1 MPQTSFHFLK
11 CLRVL
16 KLQDN
21 QIDAIHKGTIQGGIH
36 AGLEALY
43 LSFNSLEFLNIHTF
57 MDLPSLELLQLD
69 DNRIKRIERHAFMN
83 MDVLKKL
90 DLRGNKLM
98 AISDEAFQNLPQ
110 LELLDLAYNQLQ
122 SLDFSM
128 LDQVGTLSSFHLN
141 VSHNALQQLEL
152 NATRGRGGEMSA
164 NVKMLDLSYNNVTCI
179 GHSYLRPVEQSL
191 THLHLSHNRLI
202 NTTREVFGNM
212 PHLQW
217 LDLSSNQLAELDFD
231 TFRNTKMMQ
240 VLLLTHNQLSSIP
253 TQLFRPTSGLRVVDM
268 SHNKLRSLPDTLFTQ
283 SGLEQLILSHNLLS
297 HVPVSSL
304 GAATAATLCELN
316 LSWNSIVEVSSPDVF
331 SRFKSLMWLDMSHN
345 RLLRIKDSTFLF
357 VSRLSFLDLS
367 HNSQMVLET
376 RGRSFKGLEDSLLE
390 LHLCNTS
397 LGSMPELLLPALRTL
412 RLAQNRI
419 QDVPVE
425 VARSLTS
432 LQQLDVSYN
441 QLQPSALSR
450 MASLR
455 TLSLSPYDH
464 VHDYSVPEIIQQ
476 NTGLRNLHI
485 QVLENTDLEKEMLG
499 PLPYKVRNITLS
511 GRGLTSVPH
520 SLFKGIRSFR
530 LHFTLH
536 NTSVE
541 TLPHSLFEQMSWVRN
556 LSIDVRDN
564 SLHSVGNPNTGEF
577 PGVLNTMF
585 ITELQLEGNTW
596 TCDCQIGW
604 VEVWQRKKRQY
615 MCQPDKQARVPGCHK
630 ISAEQDDL
638 REARCENRNNASL
651 IEVLKLDVECGWG
664 SGASANSPF
673 WVLGVT
679 VIFFTSLQVNH

>member
-441 QLQPSALSR
+441 QLQAVPPAARSMPHLRCLELAGNPITTLSNTSFQGAMEHLQELDIRHLTLNYFQPSALSR

-520 SLFKGIRSFR
+520 SLFK
-530 LHFTLH
+530 
-536 NTSVE
+536 
-541 TLPHSLFEQMSWVRN
+541 
-556 LSIDVRDN
+556 
-564 SLHSVGNPNTGEF
+564 
-577 PGVLNTMF
+577 
-585 ITELQLEGNTW
+585 
-596 TCDCQIGW
+596 
-604 VEVWQRKKRQY
+604 
-615 MCQPDKQARVPGCHK
+615 
-630 ISAEQDDL
+630 
-638 REARCENRNNASL
+638 
-651 IEVLKLDVECGWG
+651 
-664 SGASANSPF
+664 
-673 WVLGVT
+673 LG
-679 VIFFTSLQVNH
+679 